1 MRECEFKRYLESQG
15 LCFNGVTARLYWCKR
30 VERDFEVDLDAV
42 AKFETEMQKLRCAV
56 YDNEKY
62 TWRQRRNFPNG
73 LKKYFEFVN
82 GYELPRLSRSNL

>member
-1 MRECEFKRYLESQG
+1 MREYEFKKYLEGQG
-15 LCFNGVTARLYWCKR
+15 LCFNGVVARLYWCKR
-30 VERDFEVDLDAV
+30 VERDFGLDLEGV
-42 AKFETEMQKLRCAV
+42 AKFETEMQKLRRAV

-82 GYELPRLSRSNL
+82 GYELPRLSRNNL

>member
-1 MRECEFKRYLESQG
+1 MRESEFRRYLEGQG
-15 LCFNGVTARLYWCKR
+15 LSVNGVAARLYWCKR
-30 VERDFEVDLDAV
+30 VEKDFGIDLEDV
-42 AKFETEMQKLRCAV
+42 AESETKMQKLRRAV

-82 GYELPRLSRSNL
+82 SYELPRLDRLQ